1 MSVLPSMEQRQK
13 RRRCSTLRQTG
24 VRMARS

>member
-1 MSVLPSMEQRQK
+1 MSVLFFRNSAQGAAG
-13 RRRCSTLRQTG
+13 STLRQTG